1 MEAIFINS
9 ENSKT
14 SYPHRPMLNLTG
26 EINLWKSD
34 RICSKIHSETTNVKY
49 HPQHGMINLNI
60 NYLIDDIFC
69 IKC

>member
-34 RICSKIHSETTNVKY
+34 KY
-49 HPQHGMINLNI
+49 IPKFIQKQQM
-60 NYLIDDIFC
+60 
-69 IKC
+69 